1 MDVVGDIL
9 ARDRRSR
16 DTALVTPDGRE
27 RTYRDLI
34 TNAHKAANVLRY
46 LGAREG
52 ATVAVSPAP
61 GLHAILG
68 FLGAA
73 GIGAP
78 VRFDP
83 AAGIERGDR
92 VVLVDVADEATTEP
106 APGTSLAVFGGAPA
120 RPETTHWEQELWSEN
135 PGMPPSGIGPDDP
148 VLRGGWRDEPDGGDD
163 GSGGGGDGS
172 GGGGDGSGGGGDGSG
187 GGDDSPDGDG
197 DVSHR
202 ALLDAAASVVDE
214 HGLGPDDEV
223 VLRGDL
229 ADSRA
234 LAAGVVAPLAA
245 GATAVLAG
253 EETGDSETAVAGD
266 DEPTVAVAEEGSDP
280 RPVALPAVGDR

>member
-1 MDVVGDIL
+1 MDVVGDLL

-16 DTALVTPDGRE
+16 DIALVTPDGRE

-34 TNAHKAANVLRY
+34 TNAYKAANVLRY

-52 ATVAVSPAP
+52 STVAVAPAP
-61 GLHAILG
+61 GLHPTVAL
-68 FLGAA
+68 LGAA
-73 GIGAP
+73 GLGAP

-92 VVLVDVADEATTEP
+92 VVLVDAADESTTEP
-106 APGTSLAVFGGAPA
+106 APGTSLAVFGGPPE

-135 PGMPPSGIGPDDP
+135 PGMPPSSVGPSDP
-148 VLRGGWRDEPDGGDD
+148 VLRGT
-163 GSGGGGDGS
+163 GGDGP
-172 GGGGDGSGGGGDGSG
+172 DGSDGA
-187 GGDDSPDGDG
+187 
-197 DVSHR
+197 VSHR
-202 ALLDAAASVVDE
+202 ALLAAAASVVDE
-214 HGLGPDDEV
+214 RELEPGDEV

-229 ADSRA
+229 SDPRA

-253 EETGDSETAVAGD
+253 EEVGADA
-266 DEPTVAVAEEGSDP
+266 PTVTVERNGGESEDGGGSGAVK
-280 RPVALPAVGDR
+280 LPSVRDR

>member
-1 MDVVGDIL
+1 MDVVGDLL

-16 DTALVTPDGRE
+16 DIALVTPDGRE

-34 TNAHKAANVLRY
+34 TNAYKAANVLRY
-46 LGAREG
+46 LGAREES
-52 ATVAVSPAP
+52 TVAVAPAP
-61 GLHAILG
+61 GLHPTVA

-73 GIGAP
+73 GLGAP

-92 VVLVDVADEATTEP
+92 VVLVDAADESTTEP
-106 APGTSLAVFGGAPA
+106 APGTSLAVFGGPPE

-135 PGMPPSGIGPDDP
+135 PGMPPSSVGPDDP
-148 VLRGGWRDEPDGGDD
+148 VLRGTTGGGRD
-163 GSGGGGDGS
+163 GGDGS
-172 GGGGDGSGGGGDGSG
+172 SEGS
-187 GGDDSPDGDG
+187 G

-214 HGLGPDDEV
+214 RGLEPGDEV

-229 ADSRA
+229 SDPRA

-253 EETGDSETAVAGD
+253 EGAGADAPTVTVGRDEDENGDDGDSRPVTL
-266 DEPTVAVAEEGSDP
+266 PTV
-280 RPVALPAVGDR
+280 RDR